1 MEYGKLRVF
10 VTAERNSLP
19 IEGAVI
25 RITNENEPENTI
37 EQTTTDSSGKTA
49 DIELLHLR

>member
-37 EQTTTDSSGKTA
+37 EQTTTDSSGKQR
-49 DIELLHLR
+49 I